1 MYFRFTLFNT
11 LTLVLMFATMA
22 MAWVRLR
29 FSVEKTWPLI
39 YYLML
44 IAYSEGFPGS
54 LSSSWVFAGVVL
66 GLLLRFE
73 FMGGA
78 VLKGARVAEFV
89 VFGYVLLRGL
99 QLLLLWP
106 W

>member
-11 LTLVLMFATMA
+11 LTLLVMAATVA
-22 MAWVRLR
+22 MGWVRYR
-29 FSVEKTWPLI
+29 FSIEKTWPLV
-39 YYLML
+39 YYL
-44 IAYSEGFPGS
+44 IIVGYAEAFPGS
-54 LSSSWVFAGVVL
+54 LSPYWVFTGVVS

-73 FMGGA
+73 FMGGILLKAVRAIEYA
-78 VLKGARVAEFV
+78 VLV
-89 VFGYVLLRGL
+89 YVLVRGL

>member
-11 LTLVLMFATMA
+11 LTLLVMAATLVMV
-22 MAWVRLR
+22 WVRFR
-29 FSVEKTWPLI
+29 FSTEKTWPLS
-39 YYLML
+39 YYLVV
-44 IAYSEGFPGS
+44 IAYSEAFTGS
-54 LSSSWVFAGVVL
+54 LSPYWVFAGVVL

-73 FMGGA
+73 FMGGLVFKA
-78 VLKGARVAEFV
+78 VRMAEFA
-89 VFGYVLLRGL
+89 VFGYVLVRGL

>member
-11 LTLVLMFATMA
+11 LTLLVMTATVLML
-22 MAWVRLR
+22 WVRYR
-29 FSVEKTWPLI
+29 FSIEKTWPLI
-39 YYLML
+39 YYLII
-44 IAYSEGFPGS
+44 IAYSEAFPGS
-54 LSSSWVFAGVVL
+54 LSPYWVFAGVVS

-73 FMGGA
+73 FMGGL
-78 VLKGARVAEFV
+78 VLKAVRVAEYA
-89 VFGYVLLRGL
+89 VFAYVLLRGL

>member
-11 LTLVLMFATMA
+11 VTLLVMAATLVMV
-22 MAWVRLR
+22 WVRFH
-29 FSVEKTWPLI
+29 FSLEKTWPLA
-39 YYLML
+39 YYAIV
-44 IAYSEGFPGS
+44 IAYSEAFPGS
-54 LSSSWVFAGVVL
+54 LSPYWVFAGVVI

-73 FMGGA
+73 FMGGL
-78 VLKGARVAEFV
+78 VLKAARTAEFV

>member
-11 LTLVLMFATMA
+11 LTLLVMAATLVMV
-22 MAWVRLR
+22 WVRLR
-29 FSVEKTWPLI
+29 FSLEKTWPLG
-39 YYLML
+39 YYLIV
-44 IAYSEGFPGS
+44 IAYAEAFAGS
-54 LSSSWVFAGVVL
+54 LSPYWVFAGVVI
-66 GLLLRFE
+66 GLFLRFE

-78 VLKGARVAEFV
+78 VLKGMRLAELIF
-89 VFGYVLLRGL
+89 FGYVLLRGL

>member
-11 LTLVLMFATMA
+11 LTLLVMAATAA
-22 MAWVRLR
+22 MTWIRLR
-29 FSVEKTWPLI
+29 VSIEKTWPLV
-39 YYLML
+39 YYLIL
-44 IAYSEGFPGS
+44 VGYSEAFPGS
-54 LSSSWVFAGVVL
+54 LSPYAVFAGVVS

-78 VLKGARVAEFV
+78 VLKGVRVVEFI
-89 VFGYVLLRGL
+89 VFAYVFVRTV
-99 QLLLLWP
+99 QLLLMLP

>member
-11 LTLVLMFATMA
+11 ATLAVMAATLA
-22 MAWVRLR
+22 MVWIR
-29 FSVEKTWPLI
+29 FNFSLEKTWPLA
-39 YYLML
+39 YYAIV
-44 IAYSEGFPGS
+44 IAYSEVFPGS
-54 LSSSWVFAGVVL
+54 LSPYWVFAGVVI

-73 FMGGA
+73 FMGGV
-78 VLKGARVAEFV
+78 VLKAVRAAEFA
-89 VFGYVLLRGL
+89 VFAYVLVRGL